1 MNILAVA
8 DIKCRMIRARFDLHQ
23 DIARL
28 QGRERLL
35 ICAQTG
41 DLSVC
46 GLSDVDAGAEIDAV
60 PGHVDQL
67 VQLFQITG
75 FDVAD
80 GAAGLDGGPGT
91 GHTDLFDVLPS
102 SNGSLYRILETRS
115 LSYVYAGFGGTDNL
129 GSCSVIGGMGVD
141 GCCQNQTHGRHEQ
154 KTMSNFKMHVTS
166 LLFFNDFHYIYV
178 KFITKS

>member
-1 MNILAVA
+1 MPGCTGLLFI
-8 DIKCRMIRARFDLHQ
+8 FDLHPASALAGTFQ
-23 DIARL
+23 LGIFRQYGHGTVAGSR
-28 QGRERLL
+28 
-35 ICAQTG
+35 
-41 DLSVC
+41 
-46 GLSDVDAGAEIDAV
+46 AGAEIDAV

-129 GSCSVIGGMGVD
+129 GSCSVIGGMGWM
-141 GCCQNQTHGRHEQ
+141 GAAKTRH
-154 KTMSNFKMHVTS
+154 MAGTS
-166 LLFFNDFHYIYV
+166 RKPCRIL
-178 KFITKS
+178 KCM